1 MAEGARAKN
10 TTTTLVL
17 AKERTRRKDLLNGF
31 QRYTGGW
38 NISNVYYLTSVMSTA
53 VPFLSVAVAW
63 FVIFGIFLLIIL
75 ACCCCCN
82 GGDSSDDDYSK
93 ALHHLSLTLLIFCTI
108 AAIGGCAVLYSGQG
122 KFRES
127 TSNTLDYVVNQAQL
141 VAENLRN
148 VTSYFDSAK
157 QLVNG
162 IPLPLDLGS
171 NIDDAA
177 KVRVI
182 TATDS
187 LSKKA
192 KENSRKIHKVI
203 DGVRLALVIV
213 AAVMIFVALL
223 GLRIIFFTCF
233 AVSCILK
240 TYLNINAYI
249 YIYNPTA
256 HTALDD
262 ILPCVEN
269 ATAMKTLL
277 RSKTLTYTIVDAF
290 DQIISNFTNANTT
303 AIFNQSGP
311 LVPLLCNPY
320 NADFTSRQCAPG
332 EVTFKNAI
340 EVWKNYT
347 CQASSS
353 EQCTN
358 EGRLTPKI
366 YNKLASAVNVTDGLF
381 HYGPFFVDL
390 VDCTFARKAF
400 SEISNNYCPSLRRY
414 TERVYLGTVVVSAAV
429 MLSLIFWIVFFREQ
443 WRRLRN

>member
-31 QRYTGGW
+31 QRYTDGW

-82 GGDSSDDDYSK
+82 GGDSSDDGYSK

-192 KENSRKIHKVI
+192 KENSRMIHKVI

-223 GLRIIFFTCF
+223 GLLFSLL
-233 AVSCILK
+233 A
-240 TYLNINAYI
+240 
-249 YIYNPTA
+249 
-256 HTALDD
+256 
-262 ILPCVEN
+262 LPCPVYSLVVIGWILV
-269 ATAMKTLL
+269 TGTLL
-277 RSKTLTYTIVDAF
+277 LCAAFLFVHNKTLTYTIVDAF